1 MKFSAA
7 SLKSIQTLVV
17 IVLVLVVI
25 MFADNYLFGANKRK
39 LFARSTTVQ
48 KQGGDNEGA

>member
-7 SLKSIQTLVV
+7 SLKSIHALVV

-25 MFADNYLFGANKRK
+25 MFADNYLYGANKRK
-39 LFARSTTVQ
+39 LFARPAVKT
-48 KQGGDNEGA
+48 QGGNNEGA